1 MRDIEIHKQSWKKLI
16 FSRGKWYIFSSLF
29 TKGMSI
35 LLLPVYTRYLSPAD
49 FGMLNI
55 LNSIGQ
61 FLPII
66 ISLYIDSAFGRYFHE
81 DKVDHQRLR
90 KLFSTTYWFVA
101 VYGGFIVVISL
112 IAAPLWVG
120 GIAQIPFPYLFLTFI
135 PALLMQLGQLGTV
148 YLRQSLNSRRST
160 LLEVGTAL
168 LSIAI
173 TLPLLILMDMGV
185 MAKLVG
191 SMVAAVFLLAYYG
204 KYFYS
209 KNLLG
214 FEWDLQVLRRS
225 LVYSLPLLPSVAG
238 GWISGMS
245 DRLILAKYANVEAV
259 GIYSLAASLATILYV
274 LQDAVTQVT
283 GPVSMSGLIHDRKA
297 TLDKIARLSLVLWA
311 TMLFADFGLVL
322 FSQEIIA
329 VLATKAYA
337 GAAVLIGICAF
348 AYVISPQYRLFID
361 ILSYHKKM
369 WIVTTAGLL
378 SALLSVALNIAFI
391 PQFGYFATAWS
402 FVLSTAVTTGWIVC
416 WARYYEPIPMPWL
429 KFLLLTCIF
438 IVACWFATWIV
449 QISIVNLIIKLL
461 MSSLL
466 LRVIFVIVRRKSPN

>member
-1 MRDIEIHKQSWKKLI
+1 M
-16 FSRGKWYIFSSLF
+16 
-29 TKGMSI
+29 
-35 LLLPVYTRYLSPAD
+35 LPVYTRYLSPAD

-90 KLFSTTYWFVA
+90 KLFSTTYWFVT
-101 VYGGFIVVISL
+101 VYGSFVVVISL
-112 IAAPLWVG
+112 ISAPLWIG
-120 GIAQIPFPYLFLTFI
+120 SIAQIPFSYLFLTFI
-135 PALLMQLGQLGTV
+135 PVLLMQLGQLGTV
-148 YLRQSLNSRRST
+148 YLRQSLDSRRST

-173 TLPLLILMDMGV
+173 TLPLIILIDMGV

-191 SMVAAVFLLAYYG
+191 SMVSATFLLFYYG
-204 KYFYS
+204 RYFYR

-214 FEWDLQVLRRS
+214 FEWDFQVLRRS
-225 LVYSLPLLPSVAG
+225 LIYSLPLLPSVVG

-274 LQDAVTQVT
+274 IQDAITQVT
-283 GPVSMSGLIHDRKA
+283 GPVSMSGLIHDREA
-297 TLDKIARLSLVLWA
+297 TLNKIARLSLMLWA
-311 TMLFADFGLVL
+311 TMLFADFALVL
-322 FSQEIIA
+322 FSKEIIA
-329 VLATKAYA
+329 VLATKAYVRST
-337 GAAVLIGICAF
+337 VLIGICAF
-348 AYVISPQYRLFID
+348 AYVISPQYRLFMD

-378 SALLSVALNIAFI
+378 SALVSVVLNVVFI

-402 FVLSTAVTTGWIVC
+402 FVLSTAVTASWIVC
-416 WARYYEPIPMPWL
+416 WARYYERIPLPWL
-429 KFLLLTCIF
+429 KFFLLTCIF
-438 IVACWFATWIV
+438 LVSCWFAILMVEITLVNFMIKSLMAIV
-449 QISIVNLIIKLL
+449 YLGVSY
-461 MSSLL
+461 
-466 LRVIFVIVRRKSPN
+466 FIVRVKAL